1 MNKIF
6 IEGIA
11 LIEHLKIN
19 KKVMFRQ
26 FEMEYHYIEAT
37 GESIIY
43 ANDMNLY
50 LQCRAQDEVIANLNA
65 EAQQKAA
72 EITATIE
79 IHQRQYRK
87 QRLTITRQGEIIDA
101 QKSQIDAQKQEIEIR
116 ENERDVRL
124 EEIESLRRQIDGMN
138 SILRLTAHEFK
149 VPNCVIINSLTAVL
163 ENENLENEVREAIE
177 KSIVTSKLL
186 LHIATSMIDYSS
198 LNSDHF
204 AVKKQDFVLKDM
216 VNEVISMIE
225 ELANC
230 SNLKL
235 ITTFGQHLPEIV
247 HTDPN
252 LLKQILLN
260 LCYNAVKCTKIGYI

>member
-1 MNKIF
+1 
-6 IEGIA
+6 
-11 LIEHLKIN
+11 
-19 KKVMFRQ
+19 
-26 FEMEYHYIEAT
+26 
-37 GESIIY
+37 
-43 ANDMNLY
+43 
-50 LQCRAQDEVIANLNA
+50 
-65 EAQQKAA
+65 
-72 EITATIE
+72 
-79 IHQRQYRK
+79 
-87 QRLTITRQGEIIDA
+87 
-101 QKSQIDAQKQEIEIR
+101 
-116 ENERDVRL
+116 
-124 EEIESLRRQIDGMN
+124 MN

-235 ITTFGQHLPEIV
+235 ITTFG
-247 HTDPN
+247 
-252 LLKQILLN
+252 
-260 LCYNAVKCTKIGYI
+260 